1 MAYPQIALSK
11 MRDMLAED
19 GAVLISEEAVGDNL
33 EENKNFLG
41 HMMYNFSV
49 LHCLPQS
56 MVFPDSAAIG
66 TVMNPSRLRKLA
78 AEAGFSKFE
87 VLPVENDFWRFYQL
101 KH

>member
-1 MAYPQIALSK
+1 
-11 MRDMLAED
+11 
-19 GAVLISEEAVGDNL
+19 
-33 EENKNFLG
+33 
-41 HMMYNFSV
+41 MYNFSV

-66 TVMNPSRLRKLA
+66 TVFNPSKIKELA